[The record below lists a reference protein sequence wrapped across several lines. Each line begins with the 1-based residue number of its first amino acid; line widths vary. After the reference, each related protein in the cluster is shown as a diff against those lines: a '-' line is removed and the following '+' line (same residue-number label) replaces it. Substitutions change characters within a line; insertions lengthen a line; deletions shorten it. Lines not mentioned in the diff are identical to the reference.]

1 MVLQE
6 FFTERQ
12 IELLYVAVSA
22 QEKKWHDISKRP
34 VRGYGKAT
42 EQEKKLKR
50 EMLAQEYNDLLQKLK
65 EHTI

>member
-12 IELLYVAVSA
+12 IELLYIAVAA
-22 QEKKWHDISKRP
+22 QEKKWRDVSRRP

-42 EQEKKLKR
+42 EQEKKR
-50 EMLAQEYNDLLQKLK
+50 DRQMLAEEYSDLINKIT